1 MKITKKK
8 VFVMAL
14 AVSLVAILSFATLA
28 WFSAEDDV
36 TNKFNFATSEDTD
49 VTDFGVDIYEVDKD
63 GKEYDVDPE
72 NGGIT
77 YENIIPGDELVKK
90 AFVKN
95 ISTTAIS
102 ATGNTNYS
110 QFVRATVKISDGGVI
125 HATSALDALATVNA
139 ILDFDPAWTIDSC
152 VYDGTAKEYVVVL
165 YGNDVLEP
173 NTEAPLF
180 TTVTV
185 PNWLTVENANEMGD
199 TFSISV
205 KAEAVQSDN
214 TGYTTAKDAFVNLV
228 D

>member
-8 VFVMAL
+8 VFVAAL
-14 AVSLVAILSFATLA
+14 AMCLVAILSFATLA
-28 WFSAEDDV
+28 WFTAEDDV
-36 TNKFNFATSEDTD
+36 TNKFNFATSGDTGA
-49 VTDFGVDIYEVDKD
+49 TDFGIDVYEVDKD
-63 GKEYDVDPE
+63 GNEYDVNPN

-77 YENIIPGDELVKK
+77 YSNVIPGDELVKK

-95 ISTTAIS
+95 SSTTETN

-110 QFVRATVKISDGGVI
+110 QFVRATVRISDGGVI
-125 HATSALDALATVNA
+125 HATSTVDALATVNA

-152 VYDGTAKEYVVVL
+152 VYDSTAKEYIVVL
-165 YGNDVLEP
+165 YANDILEP
-173 NTEAPLF
+173 NSEASLF

-185 PNWLTVENANEMGD
+185 PTWLTVEDTNEMGN
-199 TFSISV
+199 TFSISI